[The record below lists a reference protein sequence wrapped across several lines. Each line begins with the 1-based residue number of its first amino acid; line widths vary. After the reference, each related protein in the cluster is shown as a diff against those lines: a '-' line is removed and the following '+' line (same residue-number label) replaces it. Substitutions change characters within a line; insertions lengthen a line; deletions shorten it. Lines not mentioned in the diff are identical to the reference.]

1 MEVGKGPFVELRMVL
16 LSTSKQKESKRL
28 DGVCNFENP
37 RGMSLE
43 ALQMHSFLSISL

>member
-28 DGVCNFENP
+28 DGVCNFENLP
-37 RGMSLE
+37 LKQLTKR
-43 ALQMHSFLSISL
+43 